1 MSTRPA
7 APGSI
12 RRRLMLMLAAIAA
25 ALAVAFFLILR
36 TAALQTAQ
44 ETQDAILTAAAT
56 AIADTLRIEQGEI
69 VLDLPHSALSMLGT
83 IAEERVFYRVLADGR
98 TVTGY
103 DDLPLPDRGRRPD
116 NPEIATLSYRGSELR
131 TAAIT
136 RQASDGESRR
146 SVTVVVAQSR
156 GYIAALL
163 ARISALAALLGA
175 GAFAVASLL
184 GLLAVRRALAPLGR
198 LTASLGRRGP
208 GDLSPLAAA
217 SAAELTPLVVA
228 LNGLMGRLSAALAR
242 SEEMIGEAAHR
253 IRTPLATLRA
263 EAELAH
269 ARVERPE
276 NRAALRTMLRAIDE
290 SARSAGQILDHAMV
304 SVRADQMEPAPAD
317 LARIATDTAAR
328 LGPTAELR
336 DISLALDAGGAVE
349 VAGDAILLQNA
360 VHNVL
365 DNAIKYA
372 PEDSTVT
379 LSVIAEGKTARL
391 SVADQGPGFGRED
404 RARLTARFARGAG
417 AGGVVGSGLGLT
429 IADEVARAHRG
440 RLILGDNSEGRG
452 ACVSLVLPRLSR

>member
-1 MSTRPA
+1 MSAVPA
-7 APGSI
+7 ATGSI
-12 RRRLMLMLAAIAA
+12 RRRLTLMLAAIAA
-25 ALAVAFFLILR
+25 ALAAAFFLILR
-36 TAALQTAQ
+36 AVALETAE
-44 ETQDAILTAAAT
+44 ETQDAILVAAAT
-56 AIADTLRIEQGEI
+56 AIADTLRVEAGEI
-69 VLDLPHSALSMLGT
+69 TLDLPHSALSMLGA
-83 IAEERVFYRVLADGR
+83 IAEERVFYRVLAEGG
-98 TVTGY
+98 TLTGY
-103 DDLPLPDRGRRPD
+103 DDLPLPESRRAGG
-116 NPEIATLSYRGSELR
+116 PEIATLAFRGGDVR
-131 TAAIT
+131 AAAIT
-136 RQASDGESRR
+136 RQVSDGEAGRA
-146 SVTVVVAQSR
+146 VTVVVAQSR

-175 GAFAVASLL
+175 GAFAVASVL
-184 GLLAVRRALAPLGR
+184 GALAVRGALTPLER

-217 SAAELTPLVVA
+217 SATELAPLVAA
-228 LNGLMGRLSAALAR
+228 LNGLMGRLSAALSR

-304 SVRADQMEPAPAD
+304 SVGAEPMEPAPVD
-317 LARIATDTAAR
+317 LARIAADTAAR

-336 DISLALDAGGAVE
+336 DIALGLDADQAAE
-349 VAGDAILLQNA
+349 IAGDAILLQNA

-379 LSVIAEGKTARL
+379 LSVTAAGAEARL
-391 SVADQGPGFGRED
+391 SVTDEGPGFVRED

-429 IADEVARAHRG
+429 IAEEVARAHHG
-440 RLILGDNSEGRG
+440 HLTLGDNPDGRG
-452 ACVSLVLPRLSR
+452 ACVSLVLPRFSR